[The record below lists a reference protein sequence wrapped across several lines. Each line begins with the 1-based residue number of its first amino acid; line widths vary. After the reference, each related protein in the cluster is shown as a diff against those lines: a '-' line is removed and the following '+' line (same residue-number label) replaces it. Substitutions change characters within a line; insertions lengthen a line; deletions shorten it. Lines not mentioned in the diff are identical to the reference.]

1 MLVGTID
8 TIMTRD
14 VISIDSDE
22 TVDKAAKL
30 MKDHGIANVIVVEPE
45 EKPVGIITQRD
56 ILLRVTV
63 EGGDATKIKV
73 NEVMTSPLITTK
85 SDTTLLDAIKT
96 MYQKNVR
103 RLPIVDGEGK
113 LIGIVTY
120 RDVLGILLTRLVPF
134 LVK

>member
-14 VISIDSDE
+14 VISIGSDE

-30 MKDHGIANVIVVEPE
+30 MKEHGIANIVVESE

-56 ILLRVTV
+56 ILLRVTA
-63 EGGDATKIKV
+63 EGRDATKIKV
-73 NEVMTSPLITTK
+73 GKVMTSPLITTG
-85 SDTTLLDAIKT
+85 SDTTLLDAIRT

-103 RLPIVDGEGK
+103 RLPIVDENGK